1 MTFNS
6 NYKMLYTVDN
16 EQSEMIIEVKLLP
29 IKGIKK
35 PLQNVYEGHV
45 TVNDIICFGYDLSSC
60 VDADC
65 AIEEIAAIEKTKLK
79 KSLRSDKK
87 NFRLIKEIFS

>member
-1 MTFNS
+1 MIFES
-6 NYKMLYTVDN
+6 KYKMEYSVDN
-16 EQSEMIIEVKLLP
+16 QQSEMVIEVKILP

-45 TVNDIICFGYDLSSC
+45 TVNDIICFGYDLSTC

-65 AIEEIAAIEKTKLK
+65 AIEEIAGIEKTKLK
-79 KSLRSDKK
+79 KSLRRDKR
-87 NFRLIKEIFS
+87 NFKLIKETFE